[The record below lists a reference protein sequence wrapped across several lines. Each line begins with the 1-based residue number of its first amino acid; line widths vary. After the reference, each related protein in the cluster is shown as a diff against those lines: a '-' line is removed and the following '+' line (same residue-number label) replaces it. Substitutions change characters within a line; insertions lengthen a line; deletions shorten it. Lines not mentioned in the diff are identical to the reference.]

1 MTGSIS
7 RPPSTGPI
15 ARLSRATA
23 LALVVAA
30 GTVLSPPSSSAV
42 PVSRAQGPKI
52 YISADLEG
60 VTGVV
65 TSEQLG
71 PGGFEYERF
80 RRFMTQEVL
89 AAIEGARAAGAGEIL
104 VSDSHGNGQNLVLEM
119 LPDDVRVVRSWPREL
134 TMMHGIDESFDGAV
148 FIGYHAGTTW
158 PEGVRAHTMSSAT
171 LTDIRINDRS
181 SNETVWNAAV
191 AGAFGVPVIAI
202 SGDDATIAEARAT
215 LGGDFEE
222 APVKWAHSFHS
233 ATTLTPAAG
242 QVRIREAVERAVARI
257 GEFQPYR
264 VEAPV
269 EVMVRFKHYQPTQ
282 LLTLLPMF
290 EAVDPHAIRYRA
302 GDMVEA
308 ATILTFLRSYRPD
321 IEP

>member
-1 MTGSIS
+1 MTERRGLWVGGSFVLAVALII
-7 RPPSTGPI
+7 GP
-15 ARLSRATA
+15 AHLEAGS
-23 LALVVAA
+23 AA
-30 GTVLSPPSSSAV
+30 GTVVAPAP
-42 PVSRAQGPKI
+42 QGPKI

-60 VTGVV
+60 VTGAV

-119 LPDDVRVVRSWPREL
+119 LPDDIKVVRSWPREL

-148 FIGYHAGTTW
+148 FIGYHAGTTN
-158 PEGVRAHTMSSAT
+158 PAGVRAHTMSSAT
-171 LTDIRINDRS
+171 LTDIRINDHS

-191 AGAFGVPVIAI
+191 AGHFGVPVIAI
-202 SGDDATIAEARAT
+202 SGDDATIAEARAS
-215 LGGDFEE
+215 LGDGFEE
-222 APVKWAHSFHS
+222 AVVKWAHSFHS

-242 QVRIREAVERAVARI
+242 QAKIRAAVESAVLRL
-257 GEFQPYR
+257 GEIEPY
-264 VEAPV
+264 VVSTPV
-269 EVMVRFKHYQPTQ
+269 NVTVRFKHYQPTQ

-290 EAVDPHAIRYRA
+290 RAVDAHAIEYGA

-308 ATILTFLRSYRPD
+308 ATILTFLRNYAPN

>member
-1 MTGSIS
+1 MKQRTGWWSAALLAAVVL
-7 RPPSTGPI
+7 TLG
-15 ARLSRATA
+15 ATA
-23 LALVVAA
+23 IDSEA
-30 GTVLSPPSSSAV
+30 
-42 PVSRAQGPKI
+42 AQGPKI

-60 VTGVV
+60 VTGAV

-80 RRFMTQEVL
+80 RRFMTGEVL

-148 FIGYHAGTTW
+148 FIGYHAGTTN

-171 LTDIRINDRS
+171 LTDIRINDHS

-191 AGAFGVPVIAI
+191 AGHFGVPVIAI
-202 SGDDATIAEARAT
+202 SGDDATIAEARAS
-215 LGGDFEE
+215 LGDGFQE
-222 APVKWAHSFHS
+222 AVVKWAHSFHS
-233 ATTLTPAAG
+233 ATTLTPASG
-242 QVRIREAVERAVARI
+242 QALIREAVERAVGRI
-257 GEFQPYR
+257 DEIEPY
-264 VEAPV
+264 VVSNPV
-269 EVMVRFKHYQPTQ
+269 DVTVRFKHYQPTQ
-282 LLTLLPMF
+282 LLSLLPLF
-290 EAVDPHAIRYRA
+290 EPVDAHAIRYRA

-308 ATILTFLRSYRPD
+308 ATILTFLRNYRPD